1 MRKTLF
7 IFLSTFLLSCNDVVN
22 LNENSHQKENKNH
35 EVIWL
40 LSAIPLNFHP
50 FNGIC

>member
-22 LNENSHQKENKNH
+22 LNENSHQKENQ
-35 EVIWL
+35 ESRSDMATECYSFESMEYVR
-40 LSAIPLNFHP
+40 HP
-50 FNGIC
+50 